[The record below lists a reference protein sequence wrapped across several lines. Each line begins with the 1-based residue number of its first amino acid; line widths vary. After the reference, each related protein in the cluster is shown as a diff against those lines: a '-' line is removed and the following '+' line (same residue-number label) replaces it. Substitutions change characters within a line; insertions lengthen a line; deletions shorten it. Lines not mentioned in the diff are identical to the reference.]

1 MSNDKATR
9 WEGLL
14 LAAVMDALDEADI
27 FDPKAAILAKDG
39 PVLVIVDSDADM
51 MTIRLN
57 VQVVEDDDAKIIW
70 SAMMNEW
77 PEWSERT

>member
-9 WEGLL
+9 WNGLL

-27 FDPKAAILAKDG
+27 FDPKAAIVTKDG
-39 PVLVIVDSDADM
+39 PVLVIVDRDADM
-51 MTIRLN
+51 MVIRLS
-57 VQVVEDDDAKIIW
+57 VQVVEDDDEKIVW
-70 SAMMNEW
+70 SALMNEW